1 MPEPIKTFRSKLV
14 PLPAPNVDT
23 DQIIP
28 ARYLKVTDKSQLG
41 QGLFADWRYRNG
53 QPVQDFVLNKPEMQ
67 GRQVLLAGDNFGCG
81 SSREHAPWALVDY
94 GFRAIIST
102 SFADIFR
109 NNSLKNG
116 LLPVVVG
123 SEVHQALFDTLSLD
137 PEAEVIVDLEAQT
150 LTLPDGQAVPFPIDP
165 FSRACLLQGVDEIGY
180 VLNLDPVIAGYEA
193 AVEG

>member
-123 SEVHQALFDTLSLD
+123 SEVHQALFDTLNVD
-137 PEAEVIVDLEAQT
+137 PEAEVVVDLEAQT
-150 LTLPDGQAVPFPIDP
+150 LTLPDGQTVNFQIDP
-165 FSRACLLQGVDEIGY
+165 FARTCLLQGVDELGY
-180 VLNLDPVIAGYEA
+180 LLNLDDRITEFEKQYA
-193 AVEG
+193 

>member
-150 LTLPDGQAVPFPIDP
+150 LTLPDGQAVNFQIDP
-165 FSRACLLQGVDEIGY
+165 FARTCLLQGVDELGY
-180 VLNLDPVIAGYEA
+180 LLNLDDRITEFEKQYA
-193 AVEG
+193 

>member
-1 MPEPIKTFRSKLV
+1 
-14 PLPAPNVDT
+14 
-23 DQIIP
+23 
-28 ARYLKVTDKSQLG
+28 
-41 QGLFADWRYRNG
+41 
-53 QPVQDFVLNKPEMQ
+53 MQ

-150 LTLPDGQAVPFPIDP
+150 LTLPDGQAVNFQIDP
-165 FSRACLLQGVDEIGY
+165 FARTCLLQGVDELGY
-180 VLNLDPVIAGYEA
+180 LLNLDDRITEFEKQYA
-193 AVEG
+193 